1 MARVY
6 VGYDKYGLDGIDD
19 ELIQFVFDIVV
30 SLTKLDVESE
40 AGLVITTDERM
51 RELNK
56 KYRGKDMPTNILS
69 FAYAETAAVPDA
81 KASVHGTVPEVLQDA
96 DGKNYLGDVF
106 ISRAQLVRDARA
118 ERVSLKEKF
127 IHLLAHGLLH
137 LAGIHHPD
145 EQAALR
151 MEELEDKVIEAA
163 LSA

>member
-6 VGYDKYGLDGIDD
+6 VGYDEYGLDGIDD
-19 ELIQFVFDIVV
+19 ELIQFVFDVVV
-30 SLTKLDVESE
+30 SLTKLDVKSE

-56 KYRGKDMPTNILS
+56 KYRGKDIPASVLS
-69 FAYAETAAVPDA
+69 FVYAETTAVPDA
-81 KASVHGTVPEVLQDA
+81 KASVHGTAPEEMRELGDEH
-96 DGKNYLGDVF
+96 YLGDIF
-106 ISRAQLVRDARA
+106 ISRAQLIRDAGA
-118 ERVSLKEKF
+118 ERVSLREKF

-151 MEELEDKVIEAA
+151 MEALEDKVVAAA